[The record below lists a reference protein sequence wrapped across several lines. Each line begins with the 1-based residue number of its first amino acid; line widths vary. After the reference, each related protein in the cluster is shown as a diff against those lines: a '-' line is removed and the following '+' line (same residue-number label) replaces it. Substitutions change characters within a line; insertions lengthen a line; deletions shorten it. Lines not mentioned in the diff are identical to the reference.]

1 MSDCGSGYKIKH
13 SKRSRF
19 FQIMD
24 SEFVKQLLLNVK
36 QEIALEG
43 ASSKNALQQ
52 LTKVL
57 NYISASTFQQKDPP
71 AQDLFPQ
78 MNLVFCTLTGMI
90 MNANKCIV
98 AYFNTERN
106 MGLHQQYLKRRHG
119 RINAF
124 VGRKNIYL
132 S

>member
-1 MSDCGSGYKIKH
+1 
-13 SKRSRF
+13 
-19 FQIMD
+19 MD

-71 AQDLFPQ
+71 AQDLFPP
-78 MNLVFCTLTGMI
+78 NESGF
-90 MNANKCIV
+90 
-98 AYFNTERN
+98 
-106 MGLHQQYLKRRHG
+106 LH
-119 RINAF
+119 
-124 VGRKNIYL
+124 